1 MAGRQVIFIKSQSFI
16 VCDFQFK
23 VQIFLTY
30 LYLNFGLVNISSET
44 VDTVEETVETVDTV
58 EDFETDAQNLDQ
70 GEEGEE
76 YEGEHEGNPEA
87 KDIVKYYRYLFVYL
101 FQIIIFNHYEC
112 YNKHTVTLRHFL

>member
-1 MAGRQVIFIKSQSFI
+1 MIFGSRSKEN
-16 VCDFQFK
+16 V
-23 VQIFLTY
+23 FLNY
-30 LYLNFGLVNISSET
+30 LYINFGLAKISSET
-44 VDTVEETVETVDTV
+44 VDTVEETVDTV
-58 EDFETDAQNLDQ
+58 EDFETDVENLDQ

>member
-1 MAGRQVIFIKSQSFI
+1 MTFSSKSKE
-16 VCDFQFK
+16 D
-23 VQIFLTY
+23 IFLNY
-30 LYLNFGLVNISSET
+30 LYLHFGLVNISSEN
-44 VDTVEETVETVDTV
+44 VDTVEG
-58 EDFETDAQNLDQ
+58 FETDVQNLAQ

-76 YEGEHEGNPEA
+76 YEGEHEGSPEA